1 MRQPSTKRR
10 FRPVLMLFLLGVV
23 AFIMYYMQCGS
34 GFGLG
39 PGDGTGDGARERVDR
54 GEQEQEPSDVRPALG
69 EGARRC
75 RLRLD
80 RSGLTLD
87 GQTTT
92 VTKAVSACK
101 KAGGAELTPTGDAVY
116 GQLQEV
122 RQALDR
128 AGVEVFER
136 SPATVP
142 ER

>member
-1 MRQPSTKRR
+1 MRQRSTQRR

-23 AFIMYYMQCGS
+23 AFIMYYLRCGS
-34 GFGLG
+34 GLGLG

-54 GEQEQEPSDVRPALG
+54 GDQEPSDVRPALG
-69 EGARRC
+69 EAGARRC

-87 GQTTT
+87 GQAIT
-92 VTKAVSACK
+92 VTKAVAACK

-122 RQALDR
+122 REALDR